1 MLEPFYKNKFK
12 QDVARMKKRGK
23 QLRKLQEVI
32 SMLIDQHELPLK
44 YRDHSLL
51 GQYNN
56 CRECHI
62 EPEKIFDFIVS
73 YLITFYSVRRF
84 SRCDYHGAC

>member
-23 QLRKLQEVI
+23 QLRKLQEAI
-32 SMLIDQHELPLK
+32 SMLINQHELPLK

-62 EPEKIFDFIVS
+62 EPNWLLI
-73 YLITFYSVRRF
+73 YLIEGKDLIFIRTGTHSDLFV
-84 SRCDYHGAC
+84 

>member
-44 YRDHSLL
+44 YRDHRLL

-62 EPEKIFDFIVS
+62 EPDWLLI
-73 YLITFYSVRRF
+73 YLIEGKDLIFVRTGTHSDLF
-84 SRCDYHGAC
+84 V

>member
-12 QDVARMKKRGK
+12 QDVVRMKKRGK
-23 QLRKLQEVI
+23 QLKKLQEVI

-62 EPEKIFDFIVS
+62 EPDWLLI
-73 YLITFYSVRRF
+73 YLIEGKDLIFIRTGTHSDLFV
-84 SRCDYHGAC
+84 

>member
-62 EPEKIFDFIVS
+62 EPDWLLI
-73 YLITFYSVRRF
+73 YLIEGKDLIFVRTGTHSDLF
-84 SRCDYHGAC
+84 V

>member
-23 QLRKLQEVI
+23 QLKKLQEVI

-62 EPEKIFDFIVS
+62 EPDWLLI
-73 YLITFYSVRRF
+73 YLIEGKDLIFIRTGTHSDLFV
-84 SRCDYHGAC
+84 